1 MPNTLGGYYFH
12 LAIRSLRRNVALTVL
27 IIAAVGVGIGAT
39 MTVFTVLLA
48 MSGDPIPAKSTQ
60 LFAVQIDAWGP
71 DSRKQPGST
80 TIETRLP
87 DILTYHDGQALMQA
101 HAAARQAAMYGIG
114 QVILPKEGE
123 PFARSGRAT
132 YRDFFA
138 MFQVPFHTGGPW
150 SAQDE
155 AEHRDVVVL
164 GAKLA
169 AQLFPAGNAMGQL
182 VTMEAGAFRVVGVLE
197 PWNPQPRFYDPSV
210 AFGAEEGFFVP
221 LTAAIDHQI
230 NMNSL
235 SCHSP
240 LGLGFAG
247 RLESSCVWLQFWVE
261 LPNAAA
267 VRVYRSYLVNYAA
280 DQQKAGRFA
289 WPPLVQL
296 SNVRQWLQTEHIV
309 PDEVRINALLALG
322 FLLVCLV
329 NAIGLMVARFA
340 GRSGAYAIRRALGAS
355 RSDIFLQCMVETAVV
370 GALGGALGLALTDLG
385 LAGQR
390 AMLKT
395 VSAYTG
401 QLTHL
406 DGSLMALTVVLSVG
420 ATLLSGLYPAWRT
433 TRVSLGWQLK
443 EQ

>member
-1 MPNTLGGYYFH
+1 MGGHYLH
-12 LAIRSLRRNVALTVL
+12 LALRSLRRNVALTALV
-27 IIAAVGVGIGAT
+27 IAAVGVGIGAT

-80 TIETRLP
+80 TLETRLP
-87 DILTYHDGQALMQA
+87 DMLTYRDGVALMQA
-101 HAAARQAAMYGIG
+101 HAAARQAAMYGFG

-123 PFARSGRAT
+123 PFSRSGRAT

-138 MFQVPFHTGGPW
+138 MFQVPFHAGGPW

-169 AQLFPAGNAMGQL
+169 AQLFPAGNAVGQE

-197 PWNPQPRFYDPSV
+197 PWNPQPRFYAPGGN
-210 AFGAEEGFFVP
+210 AFGGEEGFFVP
-221 LTAAIDHQI
+221 FTAAIDHQL

-235 SCHSP
+235 SCHSMVAP
-240 LGLGFAG
+240 GFAG

-261 LPNAAA
+261 LPVAAA
-267 VRVYRSYLVNYAA
+267 VRAYRRFLINYAA
-280 DQQKAGRFA
+280 DQQKAGRFG

-296 SNVRQWLQTEHIV
+296 SNVRQWLQAEHIV
-309 PDEVRINALLALG
+309 PDEVRINSLLALG

-329 NAIGLMVARFA
+329 NAIGLMIARFA

-355 RSDIFLQCMVETAVV
+355 RSDIFMQCMVETAVV
-370 GALGGALGLALTDLG
+370 GILGGALGLALAASG
-385 LAGQR
+385 LAAQR

-395 VSAYTG
+395 VSAYTS

-406 DGSLMALTVVLSVG
+406 DGNLMALTVVLSVG

-433 TRVSLGWQLK
+433 ARASLGWQLK